1 MTNKSLIA
9 SVAQIESQ
17 IFLIRGQKVMLDE
30 DLAALYEVET
40 KELNRAVKRNIE
52 RFPNDFMFQLT
63 ADEFANLRCQ
73 FDTSSLK
80 SQIGTSRWGGRR
92 YPPYAFTEQGVSML
106 SSVLRSSRAIQV
118 NIAIMRTFVQLR
130 QMLSSN
136 TELSRKLVALEKN
149 YDVKFKAIFEA
160 IHQLM
165 APADPKKKR
174 PIGFAP
180 WEKK

>member
-1 MTNKSLIA
+1 MTEKQALIVA
-9 SVAQIESQ
+9 AQIETQ
-17 IFLIRGQKVMLDE
+17 ILLIRGQKVMLSVH
-30 DLAALYEVET
+30 LAALYEVEPRV
-40 KELNRAVKRNIE
+40 LIQAVKRNIE
-52 RFPNDFMFQLT
+52 RFPEDFMFQLN
-63 ADEFANLRCQ
+63 AEEFANL
-73 FDTSSLK
+73 K
-80 SQIGTSRWGGRR
+80 SQIVISSWGGARTA
-92 YPPYAFTEQGVSML
+92 PYAFTEQGVAML

-136 TELSRKLVALEKN
+136 AELSRKLVALEKN
-149 YDVKFKAIFEA
+149 YDIKFKAIFEA

>member
-1 MTNKSLIA
+1 MTSKSLIA

-17 IFLIRGQKVMLDE
+17 ILLIRGQKVMLDE

-52 RFPNDFMFQLT
+52 RFPDDFMFQLT
-63 ADEFANLRCQ
+63 ADEFANLRFQ
-73 FDTSSLK
+73 FGTSSLK
-80 SQIGTSRWGGRR
+80 SQIDTSRWGGRR

-180 WEKK
+180 WGKK